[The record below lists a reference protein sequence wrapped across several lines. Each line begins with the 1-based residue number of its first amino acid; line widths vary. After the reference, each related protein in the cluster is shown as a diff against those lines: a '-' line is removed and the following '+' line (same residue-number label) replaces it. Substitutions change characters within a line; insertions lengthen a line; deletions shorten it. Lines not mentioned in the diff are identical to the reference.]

1 MATTRSNYGSYV
13 PVDAVDWGKAIGGL
27 YNTVNQIGLDRE
39 QQKKELDK
47 LMTESIS
54 TINNSEM
61 FKTQSLNDY
70 VLAGAENGRTVINDA
85 NKRLKAGTIKP
96 AEYRAII
103 NNVNTYWST
112 MSNSMKNFDATN
124 QELMKKIQPGPNGE
138 QPEGSDFTA
147 YLAENHANLG
157 DLRNS
162 KYVFNPD
169 SGEGYMVKID
179 PATGKPE
186 KVTNSLSIADPSNIM
201 DPRFDFRGYIMK
213 YTKGMMDAWL
223 VEMGKTTEN
232 NPMKNDAVA
241 SSVISTINGLTTN
254 PRMIS
259 QVLADFGGYDYY
271 QSDSEK
277 NGIIVSRINEE
288 NQIRKAQGKA
298 ELSDKEIENL
308 TRNVSNSLIYV
319 SPDDNNVLQPRPTR
333 EQEEEAR
340 NYLQDFAVAQ
350 FPYKQTE
357 DEDTYKSKISV
368 GGVTQVK
375 VDNNTLSFAK
385 KFVKAMGSGDKAE
398 DELNKILKGDGRQV
412 DWNGSGWDVYKYDP
426 KKKNKDKYG
435 TEGSPGGY
443 VKTTYVDLNWE
454 AENFAEALGYNK
466 EKWLQAV
473 KIAKGE

>member
-1 MATTRSNYGSYV
+1 MSTRQNYGSYV

-47 LMTESIS
+47 LMTDSIS

-70 VLAGAENGRTVINDA
+70 VLAGAENGRTVINNA
-85 NKRLKAGTIKP
+85 NKDLKAGIIKP

-112 MSNSMKNFDATN
+112 MSKSMKNFDATN
-124 QELMKKIQPGPNGE
+124 QEILKRQQPGKDGSP
-138 QPEGSDFTA
+138 PEGSEFEEFLGA
-147 YLAENHANLG
+147 QHANLG

-162 KYVFNPD
+162 NYMFNPE

-179 PATGKPE
+179 PTTGRPE
-186 KVTNSLSIADPSNIM
+186 KVTNSLAIADPSNIM
-201 DPRFDFRGYIMK
+201 DQRFDF
-213 YTKGMMDAWL
+213 DA
-223 VEMGKTTEN
+223 EIKTATIN
-232 NPMKNDAVA
+232 MKNSYVREDGTITLVDPTKNEYVA
-241 SSVISTINGLTTN
+241 NTIAHTVNSLTNN
-254 PRMIS
+254 PRMSS
-259 QVLADFGGYDYY
+259 QVLARYGEFEYY
-271 QSDSEK
+271 EDEKGKNSIIQEKIDELEMSRSIEGKPALTNDEKKNVANNMSDM
-277 NGIIVSRINEE
+277 
-288 NQIRKAQGKA
+288 
-298 ELSDKEIENL
+298 
-308 TRNVSNSLIYV
+308 LIKVYL
-319 SPDDNNVLQPRPTR
+319 DDNNIYQPQITP
-333 EQEEEAR
+333 EQ
-340 NYLQDFAVAQ
+340 QKIAQ
-350 FPYKQTE
+350 EIIRDKIISQLPNKQTE
-357 DEDTYKSKISV
+357 DEPRV
-368 GGVTQVK
+368 GRRSGSGSITEVK
-375 VDNNTLSFAK
+375 VDNNTISFAE
-385 KFVKAMGSGDKAE
+385 KFVKAMGSGKKAE
-398 DELNKILKGDGRQV
+398 DELNKLLKGDGRQV

-426 KKKNKDKYG
+426 KKKNTDKYG